1 MGVSTTGAAAAP
13 ALSPPNT
20 KTKIN
25 VCARYIFSSTSFS
38 FATKPPPP
46 TRFISII
53 RNSSDATAPAPAT
66 TTTSDSDIEVPEGPP
81 SLISALNVE
90 RALRGIPIT
99 DIDYYGEL
107 GIPKSC
113 RSEQL
118 ITAAYKSKVDEVLK
132 QQMDEDE
139 VNKKLEI
146 LNESYRVLS
155 TAEERRLYDWSL
167 SRSQNPDT
175 YSWPFEVDDTVTAKG
190 DPPPQE
196 PEDFGPT
203 RVLGYSFLAWL
214 LLSIVMSI
222 ALNVS

>member
-1 MGVSTTGAAAAP
+1 MAASTTAAAP
-13 ALSPPNT
+13 RLSPLPNI
-20 KTKIN
+20 IN
-25 VCARYIFSSTSFS
+25 IFSSNSFS
-38 FATKPPPP
+38 FATKPPPR
-46 TRFISII
+46 RFISII
-53 RNSSDATAPAPAT
+53 RNSGDATAPSP
-66 TTTSDSDIEVPEGPP
+66 TTSDNSDIELPQGPP

-99 DIDYYGEL
+99 DINYYGEL

-113 RSEQL
+113 RSEEV

-132 QQMDEDE
+132 QQGMDGDE

-146 LNESYRVLS
+146 LKEAYRVLS
-155 TAEERRLYDWSL
+155 SDQERRLYDWSL
-167 SRSQNPDT
+167 SRSENPET

-203 RVLGYSFLAWL
+203 RLVGYTFLVWL
-214 LLSIVMSI
+214 LVSIVLSIAI
-222 ALNVS
+222 NVA

>member
-1 MGVSTTGAAAAP
+1 MAVSSTGTVAAP
-13 ALSPPNT
+13 SLSPPNT
-20 KTKIN
+20 NTNIKIN
-25 VCARYIFSSTSFS
+25 VCPHYVFSS
-38 FATKPPPP
+38 KPPPP

-53 RNSSDATAPAPAT
+53 RNSSNAAAPPT

-113 RSEQL
+113 RSEQV

-132 QQMDEDE
+132 QQQGQAEDE
-139 VNKKLEI
+139 GVNKKLEI
-146 LNESYRVLS
+146 LKESYRVLS
-155 TAEERRLYDWSL
+155 SADERRLHDWSL
-167 SRSQNPDT
+167 SRSENPDT

-203 RVLGYSFLAWL
+203 RLLGYSFLAWV

>member
-13 ALSPPNT
+13 GLSPP

-25 VCARYIFSSTSFS
+25 VCGHYTLSPSNSLSYSA
-38 FATKPPPP
+38 KPPRPS
-46 TRFISII
+46 RFISII
-53 RNSSDATAPAPAT
+53 RNTSDAAAPAPT
-66 TTTSDSDIEVPEGPP
+66 TTTSDSEIEVPEGPP

-90 RALRGIPIT
+90 RALRGTPIT

-107 GIPKSC
+107 GIPMSC
-113 RSEQL
+113 RSEEV
-118 ITAAYKSKVDEVLK
+118 ITAAYKSKVDEILK
-132 QQMDEDE
+132 QGVGEDE

-146 LNESYRVLS
+146 LKESYRVLS

-203 RVLGYSFLAWL
+203 RVVGYSFLAWL

>member
-1 MGVSTTGAAAAP
+1 MAVSFTGTVAAP
-13 ALSPPNT
+13 SLSPPNT
-20 KTKIN
+20 KIN
-25 VCARYIFSSTSFS
+25 IVCPHYMFSS
-38 FATKPPPP
+38 KPPPPP

-53 RNSSDATAPAPAT
+53 RNSSDAAAT

-113 RSEQL
+113 RSEL
-118 ITAAYKSKVDEVLK
+118 VITAAYKSKVDEVLK
-132 QQMDEDE
+132 QQGQDEDE
-139 VNKKLEI
+139 GVNKKLEI
-146 LNESYRVLS
+146 LKESYRVLS
-155 TAEERRLYDWSL
+155 SPDERRLYDWSL
-167 SRSQNPDT
+167 SRSENPDT

-203 RVLGYSFLAWL
+203 RLLGYSFLAWV

>member
-1 MGVSTTGAAAAP
+1 MGVSATGTVAAP
-13 ALSPPNT
+13 GLSPP
-20 KTKIN
+20 KTNIN
-25 VCARYIFSSTSFS
+25 GCAHYIFSSKSFS
-38 FATKPPPP
+38 FAAKPPPP

-53 RNSSDATAPAPAT
+53 RNSSDAAAP

-99 DIDYYGEL
+99 DVDYYGEL

-113 RSEQL
+113 RSEEV

-132 QQMDEDE
+132 QQGQDEDDG

-146 LNESYRVLS
+146 LKESYRVLS
-155 TAEERRLYDWSL
+155 SADERRLYDWSL
-167 SRSQNPDT
+167 SRSENPDT
-175 YSWPFEVDDTVTAKG
+175 YSWPFEVDETVTAKG

-196 PEDFGPT
+196 PEDFRPT
-203 RVLGYSFLAWL
+203 RLLGYSFLAWV